1 MEKSKSNHKKMNL
14 IIKNILA
21 IHSFIW
27 VVKFKDSMEFTVC
40 VHMYAWVCICTS
52 AHMRECVCV
61 SAYKYICVVCHSSMT
76 HIPQEG

>member
-52 AHMRECVCV
+52 AHMRECVCACLRT
-61 SAYKYICVVCHSSMT
+61 STYALCVT
-76 HIPQEG
+76 AA